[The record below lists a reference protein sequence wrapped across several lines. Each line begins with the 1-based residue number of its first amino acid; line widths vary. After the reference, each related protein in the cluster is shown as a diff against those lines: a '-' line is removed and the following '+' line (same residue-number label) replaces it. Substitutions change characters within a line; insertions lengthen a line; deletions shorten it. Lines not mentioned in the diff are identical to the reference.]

1 MLSHF
6 SHGRL
11 FATPW
16 TVARQA
22 PLSIGFPRQESW
34 SGLPCPSPG
43 DLPHPGTEPAS
54 LTSVLA
60 SGFFATSTIWK
71 PNQTKVIKSN
81 QNLTNQKVTF
91 KVNGKLPQMW
101 PPSPTR
107 PVTLVQSALYT
118 EFPFTARTLQIGA
131 KAHKWS

>member
-16 TVARQA
+16 TVAHQA
-22 PLSIGFPRQESW
+22 PLSMGFPRQEYW

-43 DLPHPGTEPAS
+43 DLPHPGTEPTS

-60 SGFFATSTIWK
+60 SGFFTTSTTWK
-71 PNQTKVIKSN
+71 SNQTKVIKSN

-91 KVNGKLPQMW
+91 KVNGTLPQMW

-118 EFPFTARTLQIGA
+118 EFPFTGRTLQIGA